1 MYGNIIRD
9 VLQLYA
15 YTWHDTHSIHTNNY
29 TTGNNS
35 DHPYTPLHLSYMLEV
50 NTINES
56 VVMPK
61 IAGTLSNANN
71 TSLSSTHTKQRNKGV
86 ARRLPFSI
94 VKKLHRAGAYMC
106 IIRVC
111 V

>member
-1 MYGNIIRD
+1 MLYSVHIYIVYNTSLHICIQYSTII
-9 VLQLYA
+9 QIG
-15 YTWHDTHSIHTNNY
+15 HS
-29 TTGNNS
+29 S
-35 DHPYTPLHLSYMLEV
+35 DHPYTPSQHSYMLEV
-50 NTINES
+50 NTMNES

-71 TSLSSTHTKQRNKGV
+71 TSLSSTHTKHRNKGV

-94 VKKLHRAGAYMC
+94 VKKLHRVGAYMC
-106 IIRVC
+106 IIRVS